1 MHTVLWWR
9 LKGTILILLARA
21 GGSNVFSTTEY
32 VLVLAGK
39 TVEPEEETWRT

>member
-21 GGSNVFSTTEY
+21 GGSSVFSTTEY
-32 VLVLAGK
+32 VLVFPAK
-39 TVEPEEETWRT
+39 TLEPDEETWRT